1 MDLILLTAADVVKAL
16 PMAEAIEGMKAA
28 FAQLSTGQATMPLRS
43 HIDVPEMGTSLVMPA
58 YLEQNGALAVKV
70 VSVFPKNVAR
80 ELPVVNALVMVL
92 DVTTGQPVALMEGS
106 ALTAIRTGAGSGAA
120 TDLLARRD
128 AKRAAIIGTGVQART
143 QLEAVCTARNIQE
156 VSIFSPDF
164 PQAEM
169 FAREMAGK
177 GSIPAAITISDDAN
191 TAVQE
196 ADIIC
201 TATTSSTPVFDGRLL
216 RPGAHI
222 NGVGSFVPT
231 MQEVDLATVQ
241 RSTVVVDSRAAVWT
255 EAGDLIIPLEN
266 GDISEGHIHAEL
278 GEIVAGRRP
287 GRQTE
292 DQITFYK
299 SVGVAVQDAA
309 AAAIVLNNARTLGLG
324 TSISL

>member
-1 MDLILLTAADVVKAL
+1 
-16 PMAEAIEGMKAA
+16 
-28 FAQLSTGQATMPLRS
+28 MPLRS

-177 GSIPAAITISDDAN
+177 GSIPAAITISGRTSFARRPRHPRLFL
-191 TAVQE
+191 TAV
-196 ADIIC
+196 C
-201 TATTSSTPVFDGRLL
+201 C
-216 RPGAHI
+216 
-222 NGVGSFVPT
+222 
-231 MQEVDLATVQ
+231 DLARILTASALLFQ
-241 RSTVVVDSRAAVWT
+241 RCKR
-255 EAGDLIIPLEN
+255 LIWPQY
-266 GDISEGHIHAEL
+266 S
-278 GEIVAGRRP
+278 
-287 GRQTE
+287 
-292 DQITFYK
+292 DQP
-299 SVGVAVQDAA
+299 
-309 AAAIVLNNARTLGLG
+309 
-324 TSISL
+324 